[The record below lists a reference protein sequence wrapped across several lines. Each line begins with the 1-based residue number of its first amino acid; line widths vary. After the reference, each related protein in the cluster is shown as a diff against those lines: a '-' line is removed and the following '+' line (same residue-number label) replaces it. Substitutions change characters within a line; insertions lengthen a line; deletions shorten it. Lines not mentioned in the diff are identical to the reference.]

1 LATQETPNSEDGVV
15 IELPCDGTN
24 IKGSEINASIH
35 DVSAASAVKSSEGKI
50 AFLWKLIF
58 YRIDISN

>member
-1 LATQETPNSEDGVV
+1 VV